1 MGAVLP
7 RRSKGP
13 RLWLDPRRKQW
24 VIRDG
29 ADFIRTGC
37 AASKT
42 ELAEK
47 LLAKHIA
54 RKYEPSKSPIPPIA
68 DILLV
73 YDKEVVPKLKSRSA
87 KYHVSNLSEWW
98 GDKTLADVTSANC
111 RAYAATRTQSAGRHD
126 LEVLS
131 AAIKYWHRE
140 KSPLAIIPHVMLPP
154 RNEPRDRW
162 LTRSEAARLLWAAR
176 RTEHL
181 KRFIMVGL
189 YTGSRS
195 GVIRTLEWSW
205 IDFGNGTM
213 RRRAQGSSE
222 TKNKRTPP
230 VRVPRKLMHFLRR
243 WKEADK
249 GLLPYVVHWN
259 GKALR
264 GPPHQSWDKAIA
276 RAKLP
281 GLMPHVL
288 RHTRATWL
296 VQAGIDSWQIA
307 GFLGMTV
314 RVLESVYGHHSP
326 DHQKQ
331 IAEL

>member
-1 MGAVLP
+1 MP

-29 ADFIRTGC
+29 SGFIRTGC
-37 AASKT
+37 AEAALK
-42 ELAEK
+42 LAEK
-47 LLAKHIA
+47 LLAKYIA
-54 RKYEPSKSPIPPIA
+54 RKYEPEKTPIPPIA
-68 DILLV
+68 DVLLV
-73 YDKEVVPKLKSRSA
+73 YDKEVVPKLKSRGA
-87 KYHVSNLSEWW
+87 KYHITNLAKWW
-98 GDKTLADVTSANC
+98 DDKTLAEVTAANC
-111 RAYAATRTQSAGRHD
+111 RAYAATKTQSAARAD
-126 LEVLS
+126 LEMLS

-162 LTRSEAARLLWAAR
+162 LTRSEAARLLWASR

-181 KRFIMVGL
+181 KRFILIGL

-195 GVIRTLEWSW
+195 GVVRGLQWSW
-205 IDFGNGTM
+205 IDFKAGTM
-213 RRRAQGSSE
+213 RRRAPGSTE

-230 VRVPRKLMHFLRR
+230 VRVPRRLMHFLRR
-243 WKEADK
+243 WHKADA
-249 GLLPYVVHWN
+249 GICHYVVHYN
-259 GKALR
+259 GKPLLR
-264 GPPHQSWDKAIA
+264 QPHTSWDNAID

-288 RHTRATWL
+288 RHTRATWM
-296 VQAGIDSWQIA
+296 VQKGVAPWQAA

-314 RVLESVYGHHSP
+314 RVLEATYGHHHP
-326 DHQKQ
+326 DWQKDAAD
-331 IAEL
+331 I